1 MTIAFSD
8 KYDIWTTRYSFE
20 PTCYAHVRNTLL
32 SSKEGVL
39 PEGSSSGEN
48 GNGLYKH
55 DSNES
60 RCNFYDNQE
69 PCKLEVVSNQ
79 DPSAIKSFNS
89 ISLET
94 NISTWSASVFSNDEY
109 QDVNRQE
116 SKIGAGEFVSRE
128 GFQYAEIPVS
138 LINSS
143 RNLFPVGNGTLL
155 SSEFI
160 DDDDKRKVRLFFGS
174 PIAPILPSSPESDG
188 LENLYPIKKLEASTN
203 NGTSS
208 TLIVDVIDG
217 NPSHCIGVGLKSI
230 DILFKEEINDLA
242 SLNDL
247 TQLIIES
254 NTKLDGDK
262 MRGPYA
268 RIELSTLTNQPL
280 ELHAVNV
287 DYSFSKLDSR
297 LTQNS

>member
-32 SSKEGVL
+32 SSKEG
-39 PEGSSSGEN
+39 GGEN

-116 SKIGAGEFVSRE
+116 SEIGAGEFVSRE

-208 TLIVDVIDG
+208 TSIVDIIDD

-230 DILFKEEINDLA
+230 DILFQTALETSIGSD
-242 SLNDL
+242 DL